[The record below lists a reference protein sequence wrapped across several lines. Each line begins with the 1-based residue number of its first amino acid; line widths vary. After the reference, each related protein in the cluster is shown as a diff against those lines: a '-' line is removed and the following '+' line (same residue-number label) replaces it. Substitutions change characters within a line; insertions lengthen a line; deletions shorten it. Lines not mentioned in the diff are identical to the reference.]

1 MCLIECFCCWYLST
15 VTRQSRDSWAVARLW
30 FQADSLQ
37 VALVISITRILQQL
51 PLLFARP
58 GVTFSAAVCNH
69 PLAGTHWWRG
79 QAEMIWV
86 LVMYKNC

>member
-1 MCLIECFCCWYLST
+1 M
-15 VTRQSRDSWAVARLW
+15 RLQGNPVIPGLLHVSG

-37 VALVISITRILQQL
+37 VALVISITHILQQL